1 MKQLD
6 LHGVRHKDVQNRLET
21 FLLDGTKSYLDSQ
34 IITGN
39 SPEMQR
45 IVMEFLEEHDFDY
58 LITSWHMGRI
68 TIVG

>member
-58 LITSWHMGRI
+58 LITSWNRGRI